1 MTTVPVPEGRE
12 KKGKSVSL
20 VVSDGD
26 SEGGKS
32 VGYPEKCQEVWGA
45 KIEGKYC
52 KFTKG
57 EKEAGRGEGRVKN
70 GESTAGK

>member
-12 KKGKSVSL
+12 KEGKSVSL

-32 VGYPEKCQEVWGA
+32 VGYPEKCQEV
-45 KIEGKYC
+45 
-52 KFTKG
+52 
-57 EKEAGRGEGRVKN
+57 
-70 GESTAGK
+70 